1 MLNSMTGYGR
11 GEASGFGRTV
21 TVELK
26 AVNQRFL
33 DLVIRMP
40 RLYIVLEEKIRQ
52 VLKKSISRG
61 RVEAIVS
68 ISEENLGKQPV
79 TVDMGLVMAYYNAL
93 RELAQN
99 MAIPVDI
106 TAEKLLSMPEVIKI
120 TEPEWDEESLWPV
133 VAAALEK
140 ALTSLLAM
148 RQAEGQRLQA
158 DLENRVD
165 LIRSQVEAIQKQA
178 PEIPRAYAIRLKD
191 RIAEIAEGVVLDPG
205 RLEMEVA
212 LLAERA
218 DITEEVVRLMS
229 HLEQITEAMAA
240 DEPAGR
246 RLDFILQEMWREIN
260 TIGSKAGNL
269 QISHL
274 VVGIKSELEK
284 MREQVQ
290 NVE

>member
-11 GEASGFGRTV
+11 GEASGFGRAV

-68 ISEENLGKQPV
+68 ISEENLEKQPI
-79 TVDMGLVMAYYNAL
+79 TVDMGLAMAYYNAL
-93 RELAQN
+93 KELAQN
-99 MAIPVDI
+99 MAIPVGI

-120 TEPEWDEESLWPV
+120 TEPEWDEDSFWPV

-158 DLENRVD
+158 DLENRVG

-178 PEIPRAYAIRLKD
+178 PEIPRVYAIRLKD
-191 RIAEIAEGVVLDPG
+191 RIAEIAEGAILDPG

-240 DEPAGR
+240 NEPAGR

-269 QISHL
+269 QINHL